1 MKLLSYPIKLLT
13 QSPAFQCR
21 CCCCFSWSS
30 IWCLSQ
36 PCSPHSAVGTAEWG
50 QHWKWGPGSHWPGLT
65 AGLACDQLL
74 LTSAPHRCI
83 FTFWITFEF
92 FHSCISSFR
101 STQIYLQIHC
111 KNVVHLY
118 SKNAV
123 DLKGEKAFIF
133 LETKYINKFWKDK
146 GKLHYSHEGKVLC
159 RQNKSQLL

>member
-1 MKLLSYPIKLLT
+1 MLWGQQNGDSTGSGDLVPIDLALLQAWLVISYFLHQLLTAAYLLSELRLSFST
-13 QSPAFQCR
+13 AVFQV
-21 CCCCFSWSS
+21 S
-30 IWCLSQ
+30 
-36 PCSPHSAVGTAEWG
+36 E
-50 QHWKWGPGSHWPGLT
+50 
-65 AGLACDQLL
+65 
-74 LTSAPHRCI
+74 APKYICKY
-83 FTFWITFEF
+83 TV
-92 FHSCISSFR
+92 
-101 STQIYLQIHC
+101 